1 MDGELQNR
9 GRGGGGQALRASASG
24 NASSGDKGSK
34 AKAKEEVLARIAGKG
49 AGADDYN
56 ARAIRHSLRVF
67 IATGALMKLW
77 GIVSARVL
85 GKKQG
90 YVNRS
95 LYTVAWLFPRVGIAS
110 YREANMGAVVLPAVR
125 SNRFTSRPPSG
136 YPYHSAPSC

>member
-1 MDGELQNR
+1 MDGEPQNR
-9 GRGGGGQALRASASG
+9 GRGGGGQALAKGYATNTGSG
-24 NASSGDKGSK
+24 GGASSSDKESK
-34 AKAKEEVLARIAGKG
+34 AMAKEEVLARIAGKG

-90 YVNRS
+90 YVIHPRCRS
-95 LYTVAWLFPRVGIAS
+95 RVFIPPLVGIAS
-110 YREANMGAVVLPAVR
+110 GRNVPR
-125 SNRFTSRPPSG
+125 
-136 YPYHSAPSC
+136 

>member
-1 MDGELQNR
+1 MDGEPQNR
-9 GRGGGGQALRASASG
+9 GRGGGGVSGQAPTRSYAAAAAAG
-24 NASSGDKGSK
+24 TGGSSGDKGSK

-85 GKKQG
+85 GKKQV
-90 YVNRS
+90 YVDCPCLVMS
-95 LYTVAWLFPRVGIAS
+95 IHFSPRCVKVGCHDMS
-110 YREANMGAVVLPAVR
+110 
-125 SNRFTSRPPSG
+125 
-136 YPYHSAPSC
+136 